1 VISARLT
8 ERSRESILRRGEAY
22 WKERRSESGDDRSI
36 EAYHA
41 LNLFVGE
48 DLVDSP
54 GLAEHGAE
62 RQREAERHCPDV
74 ALPT

>member
-8 ERSRESILRRGEAY
+8 ERSRESIPATRGSILEGA
-22 WKERRSESGDDRSI
+22 KVGERRRSN